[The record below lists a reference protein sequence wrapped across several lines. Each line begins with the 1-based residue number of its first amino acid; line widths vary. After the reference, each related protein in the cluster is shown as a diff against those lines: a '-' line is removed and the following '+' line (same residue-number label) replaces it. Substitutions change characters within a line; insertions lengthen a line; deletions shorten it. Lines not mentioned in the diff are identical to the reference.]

1 MTNLISNYVA
11 VSSICTVALSILV
24 QATWHNVLFVDKMK
38 KQFSFAPLITMV
50 VIVAELVSVVFENM
64 SSVRRT
70 PTLIANTIGFSLSPF
85 IAIALAKAFFVGEKK
100 TKSLLTIPIWINFF
114 LVIGSPWTGFIFNIN
129 ANASYLRGP
138 LFGVFV
144 AAYLCSYIILVIDSV
159 KAMNY
164 YQCHTKNTFI
174 MLLVFTVIGTTV
186 QLIFP
191 HVHISWLCVTLSL
204 ILFYSYFCVLT
215 ETQDTLTGLLNR
227 NVYDQY
233 TNNLHHKISGI
244 VIVFDLDGFKQI
256 NDKYGHH
263 WGDICLKMIGSLIKD
278 CFCGSGFCYRIG
290 GDEFCVICKNADEQL
305 AEEMLRSFHHKID
318 EIRKSKNLQHELPM
332 VSTGY
337 ASFHG
342 SAKEFYKAVINADK
356 LMYCYKNDRKQKQN
370 IKSIHY

>member
-1 MTNLISNYVA
+1 MTDLISNYVA
-11 VSSICTVALSILV
+11 VSSICTVALIILV

-38 KQFSFAPLITMV
+38 KQFGFAALITMM

-64 SSVRRT
+64 SSVGRV

-85 IAIALAKAFFVGEKK
+85 IAIALSKAFSIREKNIR
-100 TKSLLTIPIWINFF
+100 SLLTIPVWINFF
-114 LVIGSPWTGFIFNIN
+114 LVIGSPWTGFVFNIN
-129 ANASYLRGP
+129 ANTSYLRGP

-144 AAYLCSYIILVIDSV
+144 AAYLCSYVILIIDSV

-174 MLLVFTVIGTTV
+174 MLLVFIIVGTTV

-191 HVHISWLCVTLSL
+191 HVHVSWLCVTLSL

-233 TNNLHHKISGI
+233 TKNLHHNISGI

-263 WGDICLKMIGSLIKD
+263 WGDICLQMIGSFIKD
-278 CFCGSGFCYRIG
+278 CFCELGFCYRIG
-290 GDEFCVICKNADEQL
+290 GDEFCVISKNADEQL
-305 AEEMLRSFHHKID
+305 VEEVLRLFHHKID
-318 EIRKSKNLQHELPM
+318 DIKKSKNLQHELPM

-342 SAKEFYKAVINADK
+342 STKEFYRAVINADT
-356 LMYCYKNDRKQKQN
+356 LMYSYKNNRKQNQN
-370 IKSIHY
+370 NKIDSC